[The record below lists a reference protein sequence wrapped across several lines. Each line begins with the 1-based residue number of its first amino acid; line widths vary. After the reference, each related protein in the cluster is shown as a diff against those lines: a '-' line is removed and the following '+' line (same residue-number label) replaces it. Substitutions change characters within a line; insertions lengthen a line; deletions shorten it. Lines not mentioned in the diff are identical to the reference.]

1 MMFIRILAILA
12 ALLLPLFLVTATATA
27 PMEPPEAVS
36 VAEEAPA
43 AAGEKTDEQP
53 FLIQIT
59 EDDPATAYVLVS
71 LENPVGLLPLPT
83 EGEYKR
89 TIRQTMPDGSEAVNV
104 VHLTPEG
111 FWMEESNCEGHD
123 CIDEGKV
130 TLENREER
138 VLGSWVICLPHQ
150 LVCELM
156 TREEAISFLQR
167 VMPGGQ

>member
-1 MMFIRILAILA
+1 MFIRILAILA
-12 ALLLPLFLVTATATA
+12 ALLLPLFLVTSAATVPKGAA
-27 PMEPPEAVS
+27 EAVT
-36 VAEEAPA
+36 AGEEAPA
-43 AAGEKTDEQP
+43 AAEEKTEEQP

-59 EDDPATAYVLVS
+59 EDDPAKAYVLIS
-71 LENPVGLLPLPT
+71 MENPVGFLPLPV
-83 EGEYKR
+83 EGEYQR
-89 TIRQTMPDGSEAVNV
+89 AIRQTMPDGSEAVNV

-111 FWMEESNCEGHD
+111 FWMEDSNCEGHD

-156 TREEAISFLQR
+156 TREEAVSFLQR
-167 VMPGGQ
+167 MMPQGP

>member
-1 MMFIRILAILA
+1 MFIKILAILA
-12 ALLLPLFLVTATATA
+12 ALLLPLFLTVTSSATT
-27 PMEPPEAVS
+27 PERPPEAVTA
-36 VAEEAPA
+36 AEETSAAPE
-43 AAGEKTDEQP
+43 EKTEEQP

-71 LENPVGLLPLPT
+71 LENPVGFLPLPVT
-83 EGEYKR
+83 GEYRR
-89 TIRQTMPDGSEAVNV
+89 TIRQTMADGSEAVNV
-104 VHLTPEG
+104 VHLTPDG
-111 FWMEESNCEGHD
+111 FRMEDSNCEGHD

-156 TREEAISFLQR
+156 TREEAVSFLER
-167 VMPGGQ
+167 MMPQGR